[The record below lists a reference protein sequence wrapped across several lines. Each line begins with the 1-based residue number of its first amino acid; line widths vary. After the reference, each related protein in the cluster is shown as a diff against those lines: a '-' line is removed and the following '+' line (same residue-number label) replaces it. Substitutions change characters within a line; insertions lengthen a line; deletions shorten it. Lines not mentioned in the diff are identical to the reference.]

1 MNEKQ
6 LISSCLE
13 GEAEAFK
20 EMVDRYKTK
29 AMALAF
35 NILGN
40 REDAE
45 DACQETFIR
54 VYFNLNKFD
63 LQGSFRNW
71 FYTILSNRCLDLLR
85 KRRRFF
91 SFFKK
96 MKEEYSN
103 RASVQ
108 SSSSSESQ
116 SLAQNI
122 LQGLSPKERVVLCL
136 WASEGYSGVEI
147 GQVIKCSSST
157 ARVLLFKARKKIKN
171 KLEKENV
178 SLSNG

>member
-1 MNEKQ
+1 MSDQQ

-29 AMALAF
+29 AMALAL
-35 NILGN
+35 NVLGN

-54 VYFNLNKFD
+54 VYFNLDKFN

-71 FYTILSNRCLDLLR
+71 FYTILSRRCLDLLR

-91 SFFKK
+91 RFFKK
-96 MKEEYSN
+96 MKAEYSD

-116 SLAQNI
+116 PLSQNI
-122 LQGLSPKERVVLCL
+122 LQGLSAKEKVALCL
-136 WASEGYSGVEI
+136 WASEGYSSVEI
-147 GQVIKCSSST
+147 GRVMKCSPST

-171 KLEKENV
+171 KMEKENV

>member
-6 LISSCLE
+6 LILSCLE
-13 GEAEAFK
+13 GEAEAYR
-20 EMVDRYKTK
+20 EIMDIYKAK

-35 NILGN
+35 NMLGN

-45 DACQETFIR
+45 DICQETFIR
-54 VYFNLNKFD
+54 VYSNLDKFD
-63 LQGSFRNW
+63 LQSPFRNW

-96 MKEEYSN
+96 MKEEYADNMST
-103 RASVQ
+103 Q
-108 SSSSSESQ
+108 SSSSSRSKP
-116 SLAQNI
+116 LASKI
-122 LQGLSPKERVVLCL
+122 LEGLSPKERVTLCL
-136 WASEGYSGVEI
+136 WASEGYSSAEI
-147 GQVIKCSSST
+147 GQVMKCSPST
-157 ARVLLFKARKKIKN
+157 ARVLLYKARKKIKN
-171 KLEKENV
+171 KMEKENV

>member
-6 LISSCLE
+6 LILSCLE
-13 GEAEAFK
+13 GEVEAFR
-20 EMVDRYKTK
+20 EMVDRYKSR
-29 AMALAF
+29 AMALAL
-35 NILGN
+35 NMLGN

-54 VYFNLNKFD
+54 VYSNLDKFD
-63 LQGSFRNW
+63 LQSPFRNW

-96 MKEEYSN
+96 MEEEHTGNTSPQ
-103 RASVQ
+103 SF
-108 SSSSSESQ
+108 SSSRSQ
-116 SLAQNI
+116 PLAPKI
-122 LQGLSPKERVVLCL
+122 LEDLSPRERVALCL
-136 WASEGYSGVEI
+136 WASEGYSSAEI
-147 GQVIKCSSST
+147 GQVMKCSPST
-157 ARVLLFKARKKIKN
+157 ARVLLYKARKKIKS
-171 KLEKENV
+171 KMEKENV

>member
-6 LISSCLE
+6 LILSCLE
-13 GEAEAFK
+13 GEVEAFR
-20 EMVDRYKTK
+20 EMVDIYKTK

-35 NILGN
+35 NMLGN

-54 VYFNLNKFD
+54 VYSNLDKFD
-63 LQGSFRNW
+63 LQSPFRNW

-96 MKEEYSN
+96 MKEEYADKTSTH
-103 RASVQ
+103 SSTSYQ
-108 SSSSSESQ
+108 SQ
-116 SLAQNI
+116 PLAPKI
-122 LQGLSPKERVVLCL
+122 LEGLSPKERVALCL
-136 WASEGYSGVEI
+136 WASEGYSGTEI
-147 GQVIKCSSST
+147 GQVMKCSPST
-157 ARVLLFKARKKIKN
+157 ARVLLYKARKKIKS
-171 KLEKENV
+171 KMEKENV

>member
-1 MNEKQ
+1 M
-6 LISSCLE
+6 
-13 GEAEAFK
+13 
-20 EMVDRYKTK
+20 
-29 AMALAF
+29 
-35 NILGN
+35 LGN

-54 VYFNLNKFD
+54 VYSNLDKFD
-63 LQGSFRNW
+63 LQGSFKNW

-85 KRRRFF
+85 KRRRFY
-91 SFFKK
+91 SFFRK
-96 MKEEYSN
+96 MKAENTASS
-103 RASVQ
+103 SVQ

-116 SLAQNI
+116 PLGQNI

-136 WASEGYSGVEI
+136 WASEECSSVEI
-147 GQVIKCSSST
+147 GRVMKCSPST

-171 KLEKENV
+171 KMEKENV

>member
-6 LISSCLE
+6 LILSCLE
-13 GEAEAFK
+13 GEMEAFR
-20 EMVDRYKTK
+20 EIMDIYKTR

-35 NILGN
+35 NMLGN

-54 VYFNLNKFD
+54 VYSNLYKFD
-63 LQGSFRNW
+63 LQIPFRNW

-85 KRRRFF
+85 KRRRFS

-96 MKEEYSN
+96 MKEEYTDDTN
-103 RASVQ
+103 TQ
-108 SSSSSESQ
+108 SSSSSRSQ
-116 SLAQNI
+116 PLAPNT
-122 LQGLSPKERVVLCL
+122 LGGLSPKERVALCL
-136 WASEGYSGVEI
+136 WASEGYSGTEI
-147 GQVIKCSSST
+147 GHVMKCSPST
-157 ARVLLFKARKKIKN
+157 ARVFLYKARKKIKS
-171 KLEKENV
+171 KMEKENV

>member
-1 MNEKQ
+1 MSDQQ
-6 LISSCLE
+6 LISSCLD
-13 GEAEAFK
+13 GEVEAFK
-20 EMVDRYKTK
+20 EMVDRYKTR
-29 AMALAF
+29 AMALAL
-35 NILGN
+35 NMLGN

-63 LQGSFRNW
+63 LQSSFRNW
-71 FYTILSNRCLDLLR
+71 FYTILSNRCLDVLR

-96 MKEEYSN
+96 MKAEYSN
-103 RASVQ
+103 KSSVQ
-108 SSSSSESQ
+108 SSLSSESQ
-116 SLAQNI
+116 PLGKNI

-136 WASEGYSGVEI
+136 WASEGYSSVEI
-147 GQVIKCSSST
+147 GRVMKCSPST
-157 ARVLLFKARKKIKN
+157 ARVLLYKARKKIKY
-171 KLEKENV
+171 KLEKEHV

>member
-6 LISSCLE
+6 LILSCLE
-13 GEAEAFK
+13 GEAEAFR
-20 EMVDRYKTK
+20 EMVDIYKSK

-35 NILGN
+35 NMLGN

-45 DACQETFIR
+45 DACQEAFIR
-54 VYFNLNKFD
+54 IYLNLDKFD
-63 LQGSFRNW
+63 LESPFRNW

-85 KRRRFF
+85 KRRRFY
-91 SFFKK
+91 SFFRK
-96 MKEEYSN
+96 MKVENSAN
-103 RASVQ
+103 ARVQ

-116 SLAQNI
+116 PLGQNI

-136 WASEGYSGVEI
+136 WASEEYSSVEI
-147 GQVIKCSSST
+147 GRVMKCSPST

-171 KLEKENV
+171 KMEKENV

>member
-13 GEAEAFK
+13 GEAEAYR
-20 EMVDRYKTK
+20 EIMDRYKTR
-29 AMALAF
+29 AMALAL
-35 NILGN
+35 NMLGN

-45 DACQETFIR
+45 DACQEAFTRI
-54 VYFNLNKFD
+54 YLNLDKFD
-63 LQGSFRNW
+63 LQSPFKNW

-96 MKEEYSN
+96 MKEEYPDDMGP
-103 RASVQ
+103 Q
-108 SSSSSESQ
+108 SSSSSQSQ
-116 SLAQNI
+116 PLAPKI
-122 LQGLSPKERVVLCL
+122 LEGLSPKERVVLCL
-136 WASEGYSGVEI
+136 WASEGYSSVEI
-147 GQVIKCSSST
+147 GQVMKCAPST
-157 ARVLLFKARKKIKN
+157 ARTLLYKARKKIKTKMEN
-171 KLEKENV
+171 ENV